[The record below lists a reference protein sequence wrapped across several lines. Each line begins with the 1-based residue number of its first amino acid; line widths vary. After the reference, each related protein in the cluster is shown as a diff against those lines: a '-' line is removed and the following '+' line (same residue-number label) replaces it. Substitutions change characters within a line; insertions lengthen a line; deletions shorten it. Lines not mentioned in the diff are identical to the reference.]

1 MSLLQA
7 QPAEGGRPPRQVA
20 DQLWLFAPNRDSQGG
35 SAWWL
40 ESAGLLIDCPAFHE
54 ANLAFLRQRPAGRIV
69 LTSREGHGRV
79 RRFQEALGWPV
90 LVQEQEAYLLPGVQQ
105 LQPFGAECDLGSAV
119 QLRWTPGPT
128 PGASVLL
135 ARAEGLLFCG
145 RLLSPLAPGLAAPLR
160 TSRSFHWGRWL
171 RSLEQ
176 LKAWLPAEAP
186 TWLAS
191 GAGLGALRGDKLVPE
206 GRRVI
211 EALDLPTLAAQPA
224 GPFSNIQQEKGQN
237 RVAMG
242 DL

>member
-145 RLLSPLAPGLAAPLR
+145 RLLSPVAPGQAAPLR
-160 TSRSFHWGRWL
+160 TRRSFHWRRWL
-171 RSLEQ
+171 QSLEQ
-176 LKAWLPAEAP
+176 LRAWLPAEGGLS
-186 TWLAS
+186 LAS
-191 GAGLGALRGDKLVPE
+191 GAGLGALRG
-206 GRRVI
+206 
-211 EALDLPTLAAQPA
+211 EALIPAARELIAGLDLAALA
-224 GPFSNIQQEKGQN
+224 LQEP
-237 RVAMG
+237 R
-242 DL
+242 

>member
-1 MSLLQA
+1 
-7 QPAEGGRPPRQVA
+7 
-20 DQLWLFAPNRDSQGG
+20 
-35 SAWWL
+35 
-40 ESAGLLIDCPAFHE
+40 
-54 ANLAFLRQRPAGRIV
+54 
-69 LTSREGHGRV
+69 
-79 RRFQEALGWPV
+79 
-90 LVQEQEAYLLPGVQQ
+90 
-105 LQPFGAECDLGSAV
+105 
-119 QLRWTPGPT
+119 PGPS
-128 PGASVLL
+128 PGACVLL
-135 ARAEGLLFCG
+135 AREADPAGSLLFCG
-145 RLLSPLAPGLAAPLR
+145 RLLSPLAPGLAGPLR
-160 TSRSFHWGRWL
+160 TSRSFHWSRWL

-186 TWLAS
+186 AWLAS